1 MNPSRVHIYMTEDKR
16 LFHTIARELADVNN
30 ILSKMVAI
38 GKDGLSLKEL
48 FILSDFVARYLNTAK
63 LIENAEELA
72 HIDALLLQSD
82 AKELSVA
89 VEDFMRILPSAEKD
103 LYNIDVKHELDAY
116 DKEQAIPYNT
126 EREKAQSLWKQLS
139 LARRVFDYTPFD
151 TEEYKELEVATDQ
164 LEKDYN
170 ASHNKVNQLYSEY
183 QEKRLQIA
191 HLYYF
196 EGTSLVMLVAQL
208 GDIARS
214 IILDIDNL
222 RKEGRV

>member
-1 MNPSRVHIYMTEDKR
+1 MTEDKR
-16 LFHTIARELADVNN
+16 LFHTIAHELTDVNN

-48 FILSDFVARYLNTAK
+48 FILSNFVTRYLNTRK
-63 LIENAEELA
+63 LIESAEELA

-82 AKELSVA
+82 AQELSLA
-89 VEDFMRILPSAEKD
+89 VDGFMELLPSVEKD
-103 LYNIDVKHELDAY
+103 LYTIDVKHELDAY
-116 DKEQAIPYNT
+116 DKEQAIPYDT

-139 LARRVFDYTPFD
+139 LARRIFDYTPFD
-151 TEEYKELEVATDQ
+151 TEEYKEREVATDQ

-170 ASHNKVNQLYSEY
+170 ESHNKVNELYREY

-208 GDIARS
+208 GDIAHS
-214 IILDIDNL
+214 IILDIENL
-222 RKEGRV
+222 RKEERV

>member
-1 MNPSRVHIYMTEDKR
+1 MTEDKR

-30 ILSKMVAI
+30 ILSKMAAI
-38 GKDGLSLKEL
+38 GKDELSLKEL
-48 FILSDFVARYLNTAK
+48 LILSEFCARYLNTAK
-63 LIENAEELA
+63 LIESAEELA

-82 AKELSVA
+82 AQELSFA
-89 VEDFMRILPSAEKD
+89 VDEFMKILPSAEKD
-103 LYNIDVKHELDAY
+103 LYAIDVKQELDAY
-116 DKEQAIPYNT
+116 DKEQAIPYDT

-139 LARRVFDYTPFD
+139 LARRIFDYTPLD
-151 TEEYKELEVATDQ
+151 TEEYNELEAATDQ

-170 ASHNKVNQLYSEY
+170 ESHNKVNQLYGEY
-183 QEKRLQIA
+183 QDKRLQIA

-208 GDIARS
+208 GEVAHS
-214 IILDIDNL
+214 IIVDIDNL

>member
-1 MNPSRVHIYMTEDKR
+1 MTEDKR

-30 ILSKMVAI
+30 ILSKMVAT
-38 GKDGLSLKEL
+38 GKDELSLREL
-48 FILSDFVARYLNTAK
+48 LILSEFCARYLNTAK
-63 LIENAEELA
+63 LIESAEELA

-82 AKELSVA
+82 ARELSHA
-89 VEDFMRILPSAEKD
+89 VDEFMKILPSAEKD
-103 LYNIDVKHELDAY
+103 LYAIDVKQELDAY
-116 DKEQAIPYNT
+116 DKEQAIPYDT

-139 LARRVFDYTPFD
+139 LARRVFDYTPFG
-151 TEEYKELEVATDQ
+151 TEEYKELEAATDQ

-170 ASHNKVNQLYSEY
+170 ESHNKVNQLYGEY
-183 QEKRLQIA
+183 QDKRLQIA

-208 GDIARS
+208 GEVAHS
-214 IILDIDNL
+214 IIVDIDNL

>member
-1 MNPSRVHIYMTEDKR
+1 MTEDKR

-30 ILSKMVAI
+30 ILSKMAAI
-38 GKDGLSLKEL
+38 GKDELSLKEL
-48 FILSDFVARYLNTAK
+48 LILSEFCARYLNTAK
-63 LIENAEELA
+63 LIESAEELA

-82 AKELSVA
+82 ARELSFA
-89 VEDFMRILPSAEKD
+89 VDEFMKILPSAEKD
-103 LYNIDVKHELDAY
+103 LYAIDVKQELDAY
-116 DKEQAIPYNT
+116 DKEQAVPYET

-139 LARRVFDYTPFD
+139 LARRIFDYTPLD
-151 TEEYKELEVATDQ
+151 TEEYNELEAATDQ

-170 ASHNKVNQLYSEY
+170 ESHNKVNQLYGEY
-183 QEKRLQIA
+183 QDKRLQIA

-208 GDIARS
+208 GEVAHS
-214 IILDIDNL
+214 IIVDIDNL

>member
-1 MNPSRVHIYMTEDKR
+1 MTEDKR

-30 ILSKMVAI
+30 ILSKMAAI
-38 GKDGLSLKEL
+38 GKDELSLKEL
-48 FILSDFVARYLNTAK
+48 LILSEFCARYLNTAK
-63 LIENAEELA
+63 LIESAEELA

-82 AKELSVA
+82 AQELSHA
-89 VEDFMRILPSAEKD
+89 VDEFMKILPSAEKD
-103 LYNIDVKHELDAY
+103 LYAIDVKQELDAY
-116 DKEQAIPYNT
+116 DKEQAIPYET

-139 LARRVFDYTPFD
+139 LARRVFDYTPFG
-151 TEEYKELEVATDQ
+151 TEEYNELEAATDQ

-170 ASHNKVNQLYSEY
+170 ESHNKVNQLYGEY
-183 QEKRLQIA
+183 QDKRLQIA

-208 GDIARS
+208 GEVAHS
-214 IILDIDNL
+214 IIVDIDNL

>member
-1 MNPSRVHIYMTEDKR
+1 MTEDKR

-30 ILSKMVAI
+30 ILSKMVAT
-38 GKDGLSLKEL
+38 GKDELSLKEL
-48 FILSDFVARYLNTAK
+48 LILSEFCARYLNTAK
-63 LIENAEELA
+63 LIESAEELA

-82 AKELSVA
+82 AQELSFA
-89 VEDFMRILPSAEKD
+89 VDEFMKILPSAEKD
-103 LYNIDVKHELDAY
+103 LYAIDVKQELDAY
-116 DKEQAIPYNT
+116 DKEQAIPYDT

-139 LARRVFDYTPFD
+139 LARRIFDYTPLD
-151 TEEYKELEVATDQ
+151 TEEYNELEAATDQ

-170 ASHNKVNQLYSEY
+170 ESHNKVNQLYGEY
-183 QEKRLQIA
+183 QDKRLQIA

-208 GDIARS
+208 GEVAHS
-214 IILDIDNL
+214 IIVDIDNL

>member
-1 MNPSRVHIYMTEDKR
+1 MTEDKR

-30 ILSKMVAI
+30 ILSKMVAT
-38 GKDGLSLKEL
+38 GKDELSLKEL
-48 FILSDFVARYLNTAK
+48 LILSEFCARYLNTAK
-63 LIENAEELA
+63 LIESAEVLA

-82 AKELSVA
+82 AQKLSLA
-89 VEDFMRILPSAEKD
+89 VDGFMKVLPSAEKD
-103 LYNIDVKHELDAY
+103 LYTIDVKQELDAY
-116 DKEQAIPYNT
+116 DKEQAIPYDT

-139 LARRVFDYTPFD
+139 LARRIFDYTPFD
-151 TEEYKELEVATDQ
+151 TEEYRELEAATDQ

-170 ASHNKVNQLYSEY
+170 ESHNKVNQLYGEY
-183 QEKRLQIA
+183 QDKRLQIA

-208 GDIARS
+208 GEIAHS
-214 IILDIDNL
+214 VIVDIDNL

>member
-1 MNPSRVHIYMTEDKR
+1 MTEDKR

-30 ILSKMVAI
+30 ILSKMAAI
-38 GKDGLSLKEL
+38 GKDELTLKEL
-48 FILSDFVARYLNTAK
+48 FILSEFCARYLNTAK
-63 LIENAEELA
+63 LIESAEKLA

-82 AKELSVA
+82 AQELSFA
-89 VEDFMRILPSAEKD
+89 VDDFMKILPSAEKD
-103 LYNIDVKHELDAY
+103 LYAIDVKQELDAY
-116 DKEQAIPYNT
+116 DKEQAIPYDT

-139 LARRVFDYTPFD
+139 LARRIFDYTPLD
-151 TEEYKELEVATDQ
+151 TEEYNELEAATDQ

-170 ASHNKVNQLYSEY
+170 ESHNKVNQLYGEY
-183 QEKRLQIA
+183 QDKRLQIA

-208 GDIARS
+208 GEVAHS
-214 IILDIDNL
+214 IIVDIDNL